1 MFAIIEEQQE
11 CYATD
16 FLSADAAMQVIEE
29 EKEVARLRSETLSE
43 DELMQRVEESN
54 PEPLNEVIEK
64 GATRISS
71 AQPIEKQLYILN
83 CLLLAIVVIQF
94 LKLLFK

>member
-11 CYATD
+11 FCATD

-29 EKEVARLRSETLSE
+29 EKEVARLRGETLSE

-64 GATRISS
+64 GAARISS